1 MEKAK
6 NKKVLPVVKANA
18 YGHGVNVIVPVLYKS
33 GQRDF
38 AVARYVEAENILKM
52 NLGNDIR
59 ILVFESIRDMEL
71 IKGTPNID
79 IAINSME
86 EFKEAIDAGI
96 EPSRMQLK
104 VDFGFGRNG
113 IYASEAKEL
122 REYILE
128 RNSMEEFK
136 EAIDAGI
143 EPSRMQLKVDFG
155 FGRNGIYASEAKEL
169 REYILERNLK
179 LRGIYTHLFAVN
191 YKDGLEIIDNFTKIV
206 DSIGRDR
213 FEMIHL
219 QNSAGVMNY
228 DCEVATHIRVGML
241 TYGLQEVGYY
251 DPNLRQVFSLEGQI
265 AGVREVDKSKYVAY
279 EVKDDL
285 DIPNCKYLAKI
296 KIGYGDGFLK
306 KNEKSKCII
315 NNKEFKIAEVTMD
328 NTFIEVPNCKY
339 LAKIKIGYGDGFLKK
354 NEKSKCII
362 NNKEFKI
369 AEVTMDNTFIE
380 VDESVKEGDKI
391 YLYKDITKEV
401 DFIGM
406 NIYELLT
413 ILSPRIP
420 RELKW

>member
-1 MEKAK
+1 MVINSIRMVLDQNKLLHNINYLEKAK

-104 VDFGFGRNG
+104 IDFGFGRNG
-113 IYASEAKEL
+113 IYSSEAKEL

-128 RNSMEEFK
+128 K
-136 EAIDAGI
+136 
-143 EPSRMQLKVDFG
+143 
-155 FGRNGIYASEAKEL
+155 
-169 REYILERNLK
+169 NLK

-191 YKDGLEIIDNFTKIV
+191 YQDGLEIIDNFTKIV

-228 DCEVATHIRVGML
+228 DCEIATHIRVGML

-328 NTFIEVPNCKY
+328 NTFIEV
-339 LAKIKIGYGDGFLKK
+339 
-354 NEKSKCII
+354 
-362 NNKEFKI
+362 
-369 AEVTMDNTFIE
+369 
-380 VDESVKEGDKI
+380 DESVKEGDKI

-420 RELKW
+420 RELKY